1 MGRVFG
7 WLLFIF
13 ILTVTVFLSLL
24 VYVIRDINY
33 FENTEMPQIETKQE
47 VKKITMEYND
57 SVFSLMNK
65 TTDEV
70 LELLGEP
77 ARKDKTAYSYTW
89 WIYDDIDEYMQLGI
103 LNDQVE
109 TVFAAGDKLKSDPIS
124 IGDSYNTLLE
134 DFTVRRKVT
143 YEKGISHYT
152 FLLNDEDVKLNPL
165 IRLEDNLFVQAY
177 IDSFTNKISALRI
190 LTGDL
195 LISQRFYEMEY
206 RGTLPVEVDLSE
218 NDWQEIQSGMER
230 QIFDLTN
237 VFRKRHGLSLVEHD
251 ALVSEVAYFHSKD
264 MYDQQYFS
272 HDSKDGRGLKDRI
285 ESKNVYYVGAGENIA
300 AQHSDALAAMQGW
313 LNSKGH
319 RETMLNEQYNY
330 LGVGV
335 HRLYY
340 TQNYIFK
347 H

>member
-7 WLLFIF
+7 WLMFIF
-13 ILTVTVFLSLL
+13 ILTITVFLSLL
-24 VYVIRDINY
+24 IYVIKDINY

-47 VKKITMEYND
+47 VKKVAIEYND

-70 LELLGEP
+70 VELLGEP

-89 WIYDDIDEYMQLGI
+89 WIYNDLDTYMQLGI

-109 TVFAAGDKLKSDPIS
+109 TVFAAGGQLESEPLS
-124 IGDSYNTLLE
+124 IGDSYNKLLE
-134 DFTVRRKVT
+134 NFTVKRKVT

-152 FLLNDEDVKLNPL
+152 FLLNDEDIKLNPL
-165 IRLEDNLFVQAY
+165 IQLDDNLFVQAY
-177 IDSFTNKISALRI
+177 IDSFTNKISSLRI

-206 RGTLPVEVDLSE
+206 RGTLPAEPDLSGE
-218 NDWQEIQSGMER
+218 DWLAIQDGMER
-230 QIFDLTN
+230 QIFDVTN
-237 VFRKRHGLSLVEHD
+237 VFRDRHGLELLEND
-251 ALVSEVAYFHSKD
+251 ELVSEVAYFHSKD
-264 MYDQQYFS
+264 MHDQQYFS
-272 HDSKDGRGLKDRI
+272 HESKDGRGLKDRI

-340 TQNYIFK
+340 TQNFIFK